1 MPRTHDVAI
10 IGAGVHG
17 ASAAYQ
23 LARRGVS
30 TVVFERDTPAAGP
43 TGQASGIVR
52 SYYSNPFLAEVSR
65 DSIDFLAEFE
75 DRTGGGD
82 SGYHRTGGLYLHAPE
97 DAEHVA
103 ATGAALL
110 DLGIANQVLSRELLA
125 AHFPSIN
132 LDGVGIGVWEG
143 SAGYADPART
153 AVHLASAAVHLGAEL
168 HSHSTVTWIED
179 RADSVHIVVANGSEF
194 EVGRLLI
201 AAGPWTRSLLSHIGV
216 GLPLTAERHVV
227 AGLQDGD
234 EFAASAPQ
242 FVLVDVAGGYYA
254 RPLDRDQFLLGPI
267 GPTPDTDPDNFSR
280 HVTNTEFRQLAG
292 WAAARVPSRAHAVPA
307 TSWASVFDVSPDRQ
321 PVIGQ
326 VSEHV
331 FVDAG
336 TSGHGFTLA
345 PALGD
350 HVARLLLDEP
360 DPRLAQFSPAR
371 FAVGAFG
378 AAGAVGA
385 GSALSAAE

>member
-1 MPRTHDVAI
+1 MTRTYDVAI

-52 SYYSNPFLAEVSR
+52 SYYSNDFLAELAR
-65 DSIDFLAEFE
+65 DSIDFFAEFG

-82 SGYHRTGGLYLHAPE
+82 SGYHRTGGLYLHAAE
-97 DAEHVA
+97 DGDNVV

-110 DLGIANQVLSRELLA
+110 DLGIANQVLSRDLLA
-125 AHFPSIN
+125 AHFPALN
-132 LDGVGIGVWEG
+132 LAGVGIGVWEG
-143 SAGYADPART
+143 GAGYADPART
-153 AVHLASAAVHLGAEL
+153 AVHLASAAVHLGAEV

-179 RADSVHIVVANGSEF
+179 RADSVRISVANGTEF
-194 EVGRLLI
+194 EVGRLLV
-201 AAGPWTRSLLSHIGV
+201 AAGPWTRSLLSHLGV
-216 GLPLTAERHVV
+216 YLPLTAERHIV

-234 EFAASAPQ
+234 DFTASAPP
-242 FVLVDVAGGYYA
+242 FVLVDVAGGYYS
-254 RPLDRDQFLLGPI
+254 RPLDRDQFLLGPL
-267 GPTPDTDPDNFSR
+267 GSTDDTDPDNFSR
-280 HVTNTEFRQLAG
+280 HVTNEEFRRLAG

-307 TSWASVFDVSPDRQ
+307 TSWASVFDVSPDRE

-326 VSEHV
+326 VTEHV

-336 TSGHGFTLA
+336 TSGHGFTVA

-350 HVARLLLDEP
+350 HVARLLLDEA
-360 DPRLAQFSPAR
+360 DPRLAQFSPDR
-371 FAVGAFG
+371 FAVGAASGF
-378 AAGAVGA
+378 
-385 GSALSAAE
+385 SALSTSE